1 MLGRFLYPLFFIL
14 FLLSVSLNA
23 QNIIFQGE
31 YIEIKIAEGQVQVIG
46 TYHFYNFAPYPVQ
59 RTMYYP
65 FVVDQRLEYPDSI
78 SASLSTADHSLSYRP
93 DSNGIFLSVPFL
105 PEQSITLT
113 VFYSQKTLS
122 NQFEYILTTTREW
135 HRPLQFADYLIQIP
149 KDSELAYLSLDYQ
162 EIKYHGNYKIYY
174 IRRSDFMPSENL
186 KIFWKEKKDETF

>member
-1 MLGRFLYPLFFIL
+1 MLKQFLYPLSFIL
-14 FLLSVSLNA
+14 CPLSILLPA
-23 QNIIFQGE
+23 QNIQFQGE
-31 YIEIKIAEGQVQVIG
+31 QIEIIISDNQAQVIG
-46 TYHFYNFAPYPVQ
+46 TYYLFNPASFPVS
-59 RTMYYP
+59 RTLYYP

-78 SASLSTADHSLSYRP
+78 SASLSPADHSLSYRP

-149 KDSELAYLSLDYQ
+149 KDSEVTYLSLDYQ
-162 EIKYHGNYKIYY
+162 EIKYQGNYKIYY